1 MSYLA
6 KNYNRKKISFKFG
19 KGSYLYS
26 TDKKKYLDF
35 VQGIAVNSLGH
46 AHPKLIKTI
55 KDQSKKLWHVSNA
68 FQIPEGEKLAKKLC
82 KKTFADYVMF
92 QNSGAEATEAAIKVA
107 RRYFYSIGK
116 PNKNRILCIKN
127 SFHGRTLATIFASGS
142 KKMTEGFGHVGG
154 FDHFVFGDHKSLK
167 KKITKNTAAIM
178 VETIMGEGGIKV
190 IPDWCL
196 KELRKLCNKKKILLI
211 LDEVQCGISRSGD
224 FFAFE
229 KSKVKPDIVPIAKGI
244 GGGFPIGAV
253 LMNKKVAS
261 GMVPGTHGST
271 FGGNPLAMAV
281 GNTVMDIISNKKF
294 LNNVKSLSKYFLFK
308 LNKVQ
313 AKYPNVI
320 KQIRGRGFLIGIQL
334 YKDQTE
340 FIKKLMDNHLLT
352 IRAAE
357 NVVRILP
364 PLNVKKNE
372 IDIIIAR
379 KSINGPDNHNTKL
392 EPDEL
397 GFRRANSP

>member
-1 MSYLA
+1 MSYLT
-6 KNYNRKKISFKFG
+6 KNYNRKKISFKRG
-19 KGSYLYS
+19 KGSFLYS
-26 TDKKKYLDF
+26 VDGKKYLDF

-46 AHPKLIKTI
+46 THPKLVKTI
-55 KDQSKKLWHVSNA
+55 NAQSKKLWHVSNA
-68 FQIPEGEKLAKKLC
+68 FVIPEGEKLAKKLA

-116 PNKNRILCIKN
+116 PKKNRILCVKN
-127 SFHGRTLATIFASGS
+127 SFHGRTLAAIYASGS
-142 KKMTEGFGHVGG
+142 KKMTEGFGPKVGG
-154 FDHFVFGDHKSLK
+154 FDHFEFGDHKSLK

-196 KELRKLCNKKKILLI
+196 KELRKICNKKNILLI
-211 LDEVQCGISRSGD
+211 LDEVQCGIGRSGD

-253 LMNKKVAS
+253 LMNKKVAA
-261 GMVPGTHGST
+261 GMTAGTHGST

-281 GNTVMDIISNKKF
+281 GNSVMDIIANKKF
-294 LNNVKSLSKYFLFK
+294 LKHVKNISKYFLLN
-308 LNKVQ
+308 LNKIKE
-313 AKYPNVI
+313 KYPRVI
-320 KQIRGRGFLIGIQL
+320 KEIRGRGLLIGIQL
-334 YKDQTE
+334 HTDQAN
-340 FIKKLMDNHLLT
+340 FIKKLMENKLLT
-352 IRAAE
+352 IRAVE
-357 NVVRILP
+357 NVVRVLP

-372 IDIIIAR
+372 IDQALKIIKKVCSEI
-379 KSINGPDNHNTKL
+379 K
-392 EPDEL
+392 
-397 GFRRANSP
+397 

>member
-6 KNYNRKKISFKFG
+6 KNYNRKKISFKHG
-19 KGSYLYS
+19 KGSYLFS
-26 TDKKKYLDF
+26 TDGKKYLDM
-35 VQGIAVNSLGH
+35 VSGIAVNSLGH
-46 AHPKLIKTI
+46 AHPKLVKTI
-55 KDQSKKLWHVSNA
+55 RYQSNKLWHVSNA

-82 KKTFADYVMF
+82 KKTFADFVIF

-142 KKMTEGFGHVGG
+142 KKMTEGFGHVSG
-154 FDHFVFGDHKSLK
+154 FDHFNFGDHKSLK
-167 KKITKNTAAIM
+167 KKISKNTAAIM

-196 KELRKLCNKKKILLI
+196 KELRELCNKKKILLI
-211 LDEVQCGISRSGD
+211 LDEVQCGVSRSGD
-224 FFAFE
+224 FLAFE

-253 LMNKKVAS
+253 LMNKKVARC
-261 GMVPGTHGST
+261 MTPGTHGST
-271 FGGNPLAMAV
+271 FGGNPLAMSV
-281 GNTVMDIISNKKF
+281 GNMVMDIVSTKKF
-294 LNNVKSLSKYFLFK
+294 LSKVKKSSKYFFSN
-308 LNKVQ
+308 LNKLKE
-313 AKYPNVI
+313 KYPNII
-320 KQIRGRGFLIGIQL
+320 KEIRGKGLLIGVQL
-334 YKDQTE
+334 HKDQTE
-340 FIKKLMDNHLLT
+340 FIQKLMNNRLLT

-364 PLNVKKNE
+364 PLNVKRKE
-372 IDIIIAR
+372 IDMALKVI
-379 KSINGPDNHNTKL
+379 KKVCS
-392 EPDEL
+392 EL
-397 GFRRANSP
+397 